1 MKRRVVL
8 GRGAAEAG
16 EALLAQSWR
25 LPGAKLPSNASSVW
39 LLTRSWKLECVADA
53 RV

>member
-8 GRGAAEAG
+8 GRGAAGAG

-25 LPGAKLPSNASSVW
+25 LPGTNH
-39 LLTRSWKLECVADA
+39 
-53 RV
+53 